1 LGCLNVIIDSDIIF
15 LLVSIPRPHYF
26 NLLKTVLKWQ
36 VFISQEIEEEIE
48 DLVSS
53 SLKEKLLKE
62 GVWEYF
68 SPSGLQQ
75 AKEIVRKYKDLR
87 KIIHKG
93 EASCYAIAYC
103 AGFSVLSHDHE
114 ANRLLPLEI
123 REKVKWYSF
132 YEMVYLLNRETAISD
147 QEAEECIKSLVQVPT
162 FTLPIAIRQ
171 RGFSTIKEIFDR
183 KYSPKILPRNG
194 KKGLPSG

>member
-15 LLVSIPRPHYF
+15 LLISILKPHYF
-26 NLLKTVLKWQ
+26 NLLKTALKWQ
-36 VFISQEIEEEIE
+36 VFISEEIEEEIQ
-48 DLVSS
+48 DPVSS

-75 AKEIVRKYKDLR
+75 AKEIMGKYKDLR

-103 AGFSVLSHDHE
+103 GGFSVLSHDHE
-114 ANRLLPLEI
+114 ANRLLPPEI
-123 REKVKWYSF
+123 RGKVKWYSF
-132 YEMVYLLNRETAISD
+132 YEMLYLLNRETAISD
-147 QEAEECIKSLVQVPT
+147 QEAEECIRSLGQIPT
-162 FTLPIAIRQ
+162 FILPSAMRQ
-171 RGFSTIKEIFDR
+171 RGFLAIKQIFDK
-183 KYSPKILPRNG
+183 KYSANKTI
-194 KKGLPSG
+194 

>member
-1 LGCLNVIIDSDIIF
+1 MGCLNVIIDSDIIF
-15 LLVSIPRPHYF
+15 LLVSILKPHYF
-26 NLLKTVLKWQ
+26 NLLKTTLKWQ
-36 VFISQEIEEEIE
+36 IFISQEIEEEVV

-68 SPSGLQQ
+68 SPSDLQQ
-75 AKEIVRKYKDLR
+75 EKAIMRKYKDLR

-103 AGFSVLSHDHE
+103 TGFSVLSHDHE
-114 ANRLLPLEI
+114 ANRLLLPEI

-132 YEMVYLLNRETAISD
+132 YEMIYLLNRETAISD
-147 QEAEECIKSLVQVPT
+147 QEAEECIKSLGQVPN
-162 FTLPIAIRQ
+162 FTLPAAIRQ
-171 RGFSTIKEIFDR
+171 RGFSAIKQIFNT
-183 KYSPKILPRNG
+183 KYPPKNIT
-194 KKGLPSG
+194 K

>member
-15 LLVSIPRPHYF
+15 LLVSILRPHYF

-68 SPSGLQQ
+68 SPSDLQQ
-75 AKEIVRKYKDLR
+75 EKEIMRKYKDLR
-87 KIIHKG
+87 KTIHKG
-93 EASCYAIAYC
+93 EASCYATAYC
-103 AGFSVLSHDHE
+103 AGLSVLSHDHE

-123 REKVKWYSF
+123 RERVKWYSF
-132 YEMVYLLNRETAISD
+132 LRDALSFE
-147 QEAEECIKSLVQVPT
+147 
-162 FTLPIAIRQ
+162 
-171 RGFSTIKEIFDR
+171 
-183 KYSPKILPRNG
+183 
-194 KKGLPSG
+194 

>member
-1 LGCLNVIIDSDIIF
+1 MGCLNVIIDSDIIF
-15 LLVSIPRPHYF
+15 LLVSILKPHYF
-26 NLLKTVLKWQ
+26 NLLWTTLKWR

-48 DLVSS
+48 DAVSS

-68 SPSGLQQ
+68 SPSDLQQ
-75 AKEIVRKYKDLR
+75 AKEIMRKYKDLR

-103 AGFSVLSHDHE
+103 TGFSVLSHDHE
-114 ANRLLPLEI
+114 ANRLLAPEI

-132 YEMVYLLNRETAISD
+132 YEMIYVLNRETAISD
-147 QEAEECIKSLVQVPT
+147 QEAEECIRSLGQVRN
-162 FTLPIAIRQ
+162 FILPAAIRE
-171 RGFSTIKEIFDR
+171 RGFSATKEIFDR
-183 KYSPKILPRNG
+183 KYPRNIIT
-194 KKGLPSG
+194 K

>member
-15 LLVSIPRPHYF
+15 LLVSIQKHHYF
-26 NLLKTVLKWQ
+26 NLLKTALKWR

-48 DLVSS
+48 DPVSS
-53 SLKEKLLKE
+53 SLKEKSLKE

-75 AKEIVRKYKDLR
+75 VKEIARKYKDLR
-87 KIIHKG
+87 KNIHKG

-103 AGFSVLSHDHE
+103 AGFCVLSHDHE

-123 REKVKWYSF
+123 KEKVKWYSF
-132 YEMVYLLNRETAISD
+132 YEMLYLLNRKTAIPD
-147 QEAEECIKSLVQVPT
+147 QEAEECIKSLGQIPT
-162 FTLPIAIRQ
+162 FTLPAAIRE
-171 RGFSTIKEIFDR
+171 RGFSAIKQIFDK
-183 KYSPKILPRNG
+183 KYSPNKTI
-194 KKGLPSG
+194 

>member
-1 LGCLNVIIDSDIIF
+1 MAG
-15 LLVSIPRPHYF
+15 
-26 NLLKTVLKWQ
+26 
-36 VFISQEIEEEIE
+36 FISQEIEEEIE
-48 DLVSS
+48 DPVSS

-75 AKEIVRKYKDLR
+75 VKEIMGKYKDLR

-93 EASCYAIAYC
+93 EANCYAIAYC

-147 QEAEECIKSLVQVPT
+147 QEVEECIKSLVQIPT
-162 FTLPIAIRQ
+162 FTLPAAIRE
-171 RGFSTIKEIFDR
+171 RGFSAISEIFDR
-183 KYSPKILPRNG
+183 KYPPGLLPG
-194 KKGLPSG
+194 KCKKRLPSG

>member
-1 LGCLNVIIDSDIIF
+1 MGCLNVIIDSDIIF
-15 LLVSIPRPHYF
+15 LIVSILKPHYF
-26 NLLKTVLKWQ
+26 NLIKTALKWR
-36 VFISQEIEEEIE
+36 VFVSQEIEEEIE
-48 DLVSS
+48 DPVSS

-68 SPSGLQQ
+68 SPSDLQQ
-75 AKEIVRKYKDLR
+75 AKEIMGKYKALR

-123 REKVKWYSF
+123 RERVKWYSF
-132 YEMVYLLNRETAISD
+132 YEMIYLLNRETAIAG
-147 QEAEECIKSLVQVPT
+147 QEAEECIKSLGQVPD
-162 FTLPIAIRQ
+162 FTLPAAIRQ
-171 RGFSTIKEIFDR
+171 RGFSAIKEIFDR
-183 KYSPKILPRNG
+183 KYLPKI
-194 KKGLPSG
+194 

>member
-1 LGCLNVIIDSDIIF
+1 MGCLNVIIDSDIIF
-15 LLVSIPRPHYF
+15 FLVSILRPHYF
-26 NLLKTVLKWQ
+26 NLLKTALKWR

-48 DLVSS
+48 DPVSC

-75 AKEIVRKYKDLR
+75 AKEIMGKYKDLR
-87 KIIHKG
+87 RIIHRG

-114 ANRLLPLEI
+114 ANRILPLEI

-132 YEMVYLLNRETAISD
+132 YEMLYLLNREAAISD
-147 QEAEECIKSLVQVPT
+147 QEAEECIKSLGQIPS
-162 FTLPIAIRQ
+162 FTLPAAIRQ
-171 RGFSTIKEIFDR
+171 RGFLAIKEIFDKR
-183 KYSPKILPRNG
+183 YPLIRPFRSL
-194 KKGLPSG
+194 LDFSSY

>member
-15 LLVSIPRPHYF
+15 LLISILKPHYF
-26 NLLKTVLKWQ
+26 NLLKTALKWQ
-36 VFISQEIEEEIE
+36 VFISEEIEEEIQ
-48 DLVSS
+48 DPVSS
-53 SLKEKLLKE
+53 SLKERLLKE

-75 AKEIVRKYKDLR
+75 AKEIMGRYKDLR

-114 ANRLLPLEI
+114 ANRLLPPEI
-123 REKVKWYSF
+123 RGKVKWYSF
-132 YEMVYLLNRETAISD
+132 YEMLYLLNRETAISD
-147 QEAEECIKSLVQVPT
+147 QEAEECIRSLGQIPT
-162 FTLPIAIRQ
+162 FTLPSAIRQ
-171 RGFSTIKEIFDR
+171 RGFLAIKEIFDK
-183 KYSPKILPRNG
+183 KYSSG
-194 KKGLPSG
+194 KTI

>member
-1 LGCLNVIIDSDIIF
+1 MGCLNVIIDSDIIF
-15 LLVSIPRPHYF
+15 LLVSILKPHYF
-26 NLLKTVLKWQ
+26 NLLWTTLKWR

-48 DLVSS
+48 DAVSS

-68 SPSGLQQ
+68 SPSDLQQ
-75 AKEIVRKYKDLR
+75 AKEIMRKYKDLR

-103 AGFSVLSHDHE
+103 TGFSVLSHDHE
-114 ANRLLPLEI
+114 ANRLLAPEI

-132 YEMVYLLNRETAISD
+132 YEMIYVLNRETAISD
-147 QEAEECIKSLVQVPT
+147 QEAEECIRSLGQVRN
-162 FTLPIAIRQ
+162 FILPAAIRE
-171 RGFSTIKEIFDR
+171 RGFSAIKQIFDT
-183 KYSPKILPRNG
+183 KYSPKNIT
-194 KKGLPSG
+194 K